1 MISNMEKTITV
12 TGKGTIHVVPDVT
25 RLTVEIQNLFETYD
39 EAYAKAKD
47 NAAWMVKVLEYN
59 HLDGKLA
66 KTKRLD
72 ISDNM
77 VSQYDKAG
85 NHTGYQKDGYILRQ
99 ELKIDL
105 GMNTVLLNKIIK
117 GIGKYIDNAQ
127 IDIGYTVKD
136 PRPSQLKMLERA
148 VYDAREK
155 ARIMAA
161 AAGCTLGEVYSIN
174 YSQEDMHIYSQARNI
189 HSNDEAKCCNPESLD
204 ITPDD
209 LAVSDDVNVVWYL
222 IPESGN
228 IE

>member
-1 MISNMEKTITV
+1 MEKTIKV

-25 RLTVEIQNLFETYD
+25 RLTVEIHNIFNTYKETY
-39 EAYAKAKD
+39 ANAKE
-47 NAAWMVKVLEYN
+47 NAGWMVKILEYN
-59 HLDGKLA
+59 QIDGKLA

-77 VSQYDKAG
+77 VSEYDEDG
-85 NHTGYQKDGYILRQ
+85 NHIGYKKDGYKLSQ

-105 GMNTVLLNKIIK
+105 GMDNVLLNKIIK
-117 GIGKYIDNAQ
+117 GVGKFIKNAQ

-148 VYDAREK
+148 VKDAHEK

-161 AAGCTLGEVYSIN
+161 AAGCTLGDVYSID
-174 YSQEDMHIYSQARNI
+174 YSHEDIHIYSQARNI
-189 HSNDEAKCCNPESLD
+189 HSVEEAKACSPESLD

-209 LAVSDDVNVVWYL
+209 LAVSDEVNVVWYL
-222 IPESGN
+222 IPERGN
-228 IE
+228 IN